1 MSSGAGTVS
10 MPGQPDHDG
19 SGQSEDDH
27 DPVGDEH
34 RSHPARIRHTKR
46 EPSRQKPRRRRC
58 CLRRPRNAQPAARCL
73 SHPTGRIFGHRAENA
88 LDLDRTFETT
98 LQTGVALE
106 VHGLPSRLGLAAEN
120 LRGAIAAGRRIV
132 CSSDGLGDLRRPHR
146 PPRRSTR
153 SRRCRHP
160 AVHCLRDAKR

>member
-58 CLRRPRNAQPAARCL
+58 CLRRPRNAQPRCALSEPPYGPDHRPPGGKRLRPRPHVRNDAPDGRRAR
-73 SHPTGRIFGHRAENA
+73 GARAPPA
-88 LDLDRTFETT
+88 D
-98 LQTGVALE
+98 
-106 VHGLPSRLGLAAEN
+106 LAAEN
-120 LRGAIAAGRRIV
+120 LRGAIAAGRRVV

>member
-1 MSSGAGTVS
+1 MNIVRIRLGFAT
-10 MPGQPDHDG
+10 PNANP
-19 SGQSEDDH
+19 
-27 DPVGDEH
+27 
-34 RSHPARIRHTKR
+34 PARNLVAGGAACVVHAM
-46 EPSRQKPRRRRC
+46 
-58 CLRRPRNAQPAARCL
+58 RNPAARCL
-73 SHPTGRIFGHRAENA
+73 SHPTGRIIGHRAENA

-106 VHGLPSRLGLAAEN
+106 LHGLPSRLDLAAEN
-120 LRGAIAAGRRIV
+120 LRGAIAAGRRVV

>member
-1 MSSGAGTVS
+1 

-58 CLRRPRNAQPAARCL
+58 CLRRPRNAQPRCAL
-73 SHPTGRIFGHRAENA
+73 SEPPYGPDHRPPGGNA
-88 LDLDRTFETT
+88 FDLDRTFKTT
-98 LQTGVALE
+98 PQTGVALE
-106 VHGLPSRLGLAAEN
+106 VHGLPQPTSPPRTSAALLPPAGASGAQATASATYAVRTARRGGAPAAAVVDTRRFTAYAT
-120 LRGAIAAGRRIV
+120 LRGRR
-132 CSSDGLGDLRRPHR
+132 
-146 PPRRSTR
+146 
-153 SRRCRHP
+153 
-160 AVHCLRDAKR
+160 